1 MIVFRALSIVE
12 EVIAEDEGRLVRRQ
26 HSAVLLKRSP
36 KGHTLAPHPR
46 AMVKWPS
53 KWLWSLE

>member
-36 KGHTLAPHPR
+36 KGHTLAPIQGP
-46 AMVKWPS
+46 
-53 KWLWSLE
+53 WLSGQVNGFGP